1 MSPSKPKALLRSLL
15 ISYLLSGILLLVMSF
30 ALYKLKLKEAQINT
44 AVYAVYVI
52 ACLVGGILSGKALQN
67 RRFFWGLLTAV
78 FPGAVCRLVADE
90 TGYSTRYLAYLHS
103 PGMLR
108 SRRHGRRYGQLRGG
122 SSASFS
128 SSSLRI

>member
-67 RRFFWGLLTAV
+67 RRFFWGLLTGLLYFRSGSGSGGKAV
-78 FPGAVCRLVADE
+78 
-90 TGYSTRYLAYLHS
+90 
-103 PGMLR
+103 
-108 SRRHGRRYGQLRGG
+108 SRVRIGG
-122 SSASFS
+122 SDDGPAAGGK
-128 SSSLRI
+128 LWI